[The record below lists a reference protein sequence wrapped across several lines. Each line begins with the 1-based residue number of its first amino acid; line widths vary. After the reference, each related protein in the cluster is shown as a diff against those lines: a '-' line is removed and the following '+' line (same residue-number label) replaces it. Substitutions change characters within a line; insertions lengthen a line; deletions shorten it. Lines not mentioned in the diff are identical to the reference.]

1 MITKTKPNSQLDD
14 QVLDPVV
21 HVEAI
26 VRQSGTS
33 FFWAMRR
40 LPLEKRQAMY
50 AIYAFCR
57 EVDDIADDL
66 GEEEEKKLKLGKWS
80 GEIKRVYAKTPHS
93 LTAKALV
100 KPVSRYG
107 LPKAD
112 FEAMISGMKMDAG
125 NSVRIADIGELNL
138 YCDRVAC
145 SVGRLSNRV
154 FGIDP
159 EIGDKIALSLGLA
172 LQLTNILRD
181 VIEDAQRDRL
191 YLPQDL
197 LTTHGIN
204 SKNIDEV
211 LTHPRL
217 TSVCEL
223 LAETANRQFAESRE
237 LLTQCDRVKMRPA
250 RMMMEVYNA
259 ILICLTRRGWG
270 NLDTPVQL
278 SKIKKLWIALRYGIL

>member
-1 MITKTKPNSQLDD
+1 MNTEAMTNSQTED
-14 QVLDPVV
+14 QDLDPVA
-21 HVEAI
+21 HAEAV

-40 LPLEKRQAMY
+40 LPPKKRQAMY

-57 EVDDIADDL
+57 EVDDIADDP
-66 GEEEEKKLKLGKWS
+66 GEEDEKRLKLGQWR
-80 GEIKRVYAKTPHS
+80 GEITRVYAETPRA

-100 KPVSRYG
+100 EPVHRYN
-107 LPKAD
+107 LPQLD
-112 FEAMISGMKMDAG
+112 FGAMIAGMEMDAG
-125 NSVRIADIGELNL
+125 NSVRIADMDELNL

-159 EIGDKIALSLGLA
+159 EIGDKVAFSLGLA

-181 VIEDAQRDRL
+181 VAEDAERDRL

-197 LTTHGIN
+197 LTAHGID
-204 SKNIDEV
+204 STNIDEV

-217 TSVCEL
+217 AGVCEL
-223 LAETANRQFAESRE
+223 LAEIAKRRFLESRE
-237 LLTQCDRVKMRPA
+237 LLTQCDRVQMRPA
-250 RMMMEVYNA
+250 IMMMEVYNA
-259 ILICLTRRGWG
+259 ILIRLTRRGWE
-270 NLDTPVQL
+270 NLDIPVKL
-278 SKIKKLWIALRYGIL
+278 SKVKKLWVAFRYGII

>member
-1 MITKTKPNSQLDD
+1 MNTEAITNLQAED
-14 QVLDPVV
+14 QGLDPVA
-21 HVEAI
+21 HAEAV

-40 LPLEKRQAMY
+40 LPTEKRQAMY

-57 EVDDIADDL
+57 EVDDIADDP
-66 GEEEEKKLKLGKWS
+66 GEETEKRLKLGQWR
-80 GEIKRVYAKTPHS
+80 GEITCVYTENPRA

-100 KPVSRYG
+100 EPVSHYD
-107 LPKAD
+107 LPQAD
-112 FEAMISGMKMDAG
+112 FGAMIAGMEMDAG
-125 NSVRIADIGELNL
+125 NSVRIADMDELNL

-159 EIGDKIALSLGLA
+159 EIGDKVAFSLGLA

-181 VIEDAQRDRL
+181 VAEDAERDRL

-197 LTTHGIN
+197 LTAHGID
-204 SKNIDEV
+204 STNIDGV

-217 TSVCEL
+217 AGVCEL
-223 LAETANRQFAESRE
+223 LAEIAKRRFAESRE
-237 LLTQCDRVKMRPA
+237 LLAQCDRVQMRPA
-250 RMMMEVYNA
+250 IMMMEVYNA
-259 ILICLTRRGWG
+259 ILTRLAGRGWE
-270 NLDTPVQL
+270 NLDIPVKL
-278 SKIKKLWIALRYGIL
+278 SKIKKLWVAFRYGII

>member
-1 MITKTKPNSQLDD
+1 MNTEAMTNLQAED
-14 QVLDPVV
+14 QGLDPVA
-21 HVEAI
+21 HAEAV

-40 LPLEKRQAMY
+40 LPTEKRQAMY

-57 EVDDIADDL
+57 EVDDIADDP
-66 GEEEEKKLKLGKWS
+66 GEETEKRLKFGQWR
-80 GEIKRVYAKTPHS
+80 GEITRVYTENPRA

-100 KPVSRYG
+100 EPVSHYD
-107 LPKAD
+107 LPQAD
-112 FEAMISGMKMDAG
+112 FGAMIAGMEMDAG
-125 NSVRIADIGELNL
+125 NSVRIADMDELNL

-159 EIGDKIALSLGLA
+159 EIGDKVAFSLGLA

-181 VIEDAQRDRL
+181 VAEDAERDRL

-197 LTTHGIN
+197 LTAHGID
-204 SKNIDEV
+204 STNIDGV

-217 TSVCEL
+217 AGVCEL
-223 LAETANRQFAESRE
+223 LAEIAKRRFAESRE
-237 LLTQCDRVKMRPA
+237 LLAQCDRVQMRPA
-250 RMMMEVYNA
+250 IMMMEVYNA
-259 ILICLTRRGWG
+259 ILTRLAGRGWG
-270 NLDTPVQL
+270 NLDIPVKL
-278 SKIKKLWIALRYGIL
+278 SKIKKLWVAFRYGII